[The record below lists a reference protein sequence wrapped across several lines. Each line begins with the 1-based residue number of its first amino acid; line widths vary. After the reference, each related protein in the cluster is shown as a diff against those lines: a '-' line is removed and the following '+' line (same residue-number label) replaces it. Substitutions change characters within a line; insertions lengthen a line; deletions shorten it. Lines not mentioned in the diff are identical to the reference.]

1 MFAVAIKSYLRG
13 ERIRV
18 SNVRREMTDAG
29 LYRIIQDY
37 A

>member
-18 SNVRREMTDAG
+18 SNVRREMTDTG
-29 LYRIIQDY
+29 LCMIMIK
-37 A
+37 